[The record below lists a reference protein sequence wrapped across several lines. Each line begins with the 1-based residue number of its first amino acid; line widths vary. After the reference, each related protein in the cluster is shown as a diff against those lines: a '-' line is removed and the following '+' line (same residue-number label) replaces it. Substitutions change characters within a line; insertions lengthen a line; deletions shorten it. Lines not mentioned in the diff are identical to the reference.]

1 VYASPTA
8 EVSTARSAGFVVTNA
23 TSSRKGSQAWPGRT
37 NGFKLRVG
45 AFPASDSFALVW
57 PDAEPDDA
65 TLGRLVRLARRVPYL
80 GRSTSS
86 VELSVLPEAVAIRPS
101 WTRYR
106 PTTLHNPRGLH
117 LRIPY
122 AGYVDELRAA
132 YDRGQR
138 PWDVSR
144 SIAYAVD
151 EPLTTEPVVQAR
163 PQAGPYRELLVWG
176 IKRPSVPLAGD
187 TVLTVTSLLRKA
199 VVARV
204 GRLGD
209 VPALVSGHDA
219 DGLPHVAYLGLL
231 DVGHEHSDGHLLGVG
246 VAVPEQ
252 LQGEDRR
259 RVLRAL
265 IGVNDPLSE
274 LQLLW
279 GRAVELTYQPDRT
292 KPWGLVP
299 ERWTGGRYGSRRW
312 FTVTP
317 IMLDRYP
324 GRRDDIA
331 AMVSQAVV
339 TAGYPEPAAVEVL
352 PGPPVRGGVHRP
364 RRGTIPDGRPRRP
377 LVQCRLEWT
386 QPLIGPVIAG
396 SLRYL
401 GFGLLVPE
409 RPEEDEDDVGTE

>member
-1 VYASPTA
+1 AGPPHVYASPTA

-80 GRSTSS
+80 RRSTSS

-122 AGYVDELRAA
+122 AGYIDELRAA

-151 EPLTTEPVVQAR
+151 EPLTTEPVVQVR

-187 TVLTVTSLLRKA
+187 TVLMVTSLLRKA

-209 VPALVSGHDA
+209 VPALVSGHGA

-231 DVGHEHSDGHLLGVG
+231 DVGHEHSD
-246 VAVPEQ
+246 
-252 LQGEDRR
+252 
-259 RVLRAL
+259 
-265 IGVNDPLSE
+265 
-274 LQLLW
+274 
-279 GRAVELTYQPDRT
+279 
-292 KPWGLVP
+292 
-299 ERWTGGRYGSRRW
+299 
-312 FTVTP
+312 
-317 IMLDRYP
+317 
-324 GRRDDIA
+324 
-331 AMVSQAVV
+331 
-339 TAGYPEPAAVEVL
+339 
-352 PGPPVRGGVHRP
+352 
-364 RRGTIPDGRPRRP
+364 
-377 LVQCRLEWT
+377 
-386 QPLIGPVIAG
+386 
-396 SLRYL
+396 
-401 GFGLLVPE
+401 
-409 RPEEDEDDVGTE
+409 